1 MDKGWFL
8 IETHLRTGRS
18 IKELAAAHDVSE
30 SWLFKLLR
38 RYRLE
43 GPDGLEPRSRRPKS
57 SPSRIAD
64 LYEDEIVRVRKE
76 LTETGFDAGAETIHF
91 HMSTPGRQVPS
102 VSTIYRVLVARGF
115 VVPEPHKRPKSSW
128 IRFEADVPNECWQA
142 DVTHVEVAQGWV
154 YEVLN
159 IIDDHSRRC
168 VASRAFVTTRAPDVV
183 RTIHKAA
190 ERWGYP
196 QRFLT
201 DNGRIFT
208 TPIGGGLGATAAE
221 LFSLG
226 IATRYSRPYHPQTCG
241 KVERF
246 HQTLKKFIAKQ
257 EPATTKKLLQGQH
270 PARGLECPGE
280 GRTHRQ
286 ADPSSGLSR
295 PSRQSRRRRIGDAAP
310 QGQAPPHRDRLSLCG
325 LAGHFVGRR
334 PRHPHSGT
342 RRLAAAAPDLGPVG
356 RLPADPLRPTT
367 VQLYDVSRH
376 RSPMSRDITKCAPR
390 DSNPKPAD

>member
-1 MDKGWFL
+1 MDKGRFL
-8 IETHLRTGRS
+8 VETHLRTGRS
-18 IKELAAAHDVSE
+18 VKELAAAHDVSE

-43 GPDGLEPRSRRPKS
+43 GPKGLEPRSRRPKT
-57 SPSRIAD
+57 SPTRIAD

-76 LTETGFDAGAETIHF
+76 LVESGFDAGAETIRF

-128 IRFEADVPNECWQA
+128 IRFEADFPNECWQA
-142 DVTHVEVAQGWV
+142 DVTHVEVAEGWV

-159 IIDDHSRRC
+159 VIDDHSRLC
-168 VASRAFVTTRAPDVV
+168 VASRAFVTTRSPDVV

-190 ERWGYP
+190 ESWGYP

-208 TPIGGGLGATAAE
+208 TPVGGGLGAMEAE

-226 IATRYSRPYHPQTCG
+226 IATRHSRPYHPQTCG

-246 HQTLKKFIAKQ
+246 HQSLKKFMTKQ
-257 EPATTKKLLQGQH
+257 EPATTKKLLQGQLNRFVEYYNEQRPH
-270 PARGLECPGE
+270 RSLGRRTPLEAYGAREKVGPIGKRIEAAGYRVRHDKVDAGGSVTLRHKGKLHHIGIGCPYAGWRVILLVDGLDIAILGLDGSPL
-280 GRTHRQ
+280 RRLTL
-286 ADPSSGLSR
+286 DPSVDY
-295 PSRQSRRRRIGDAAP
+295 QRIP
-310 QGQAPPHRDRLSLCG
+310 
-325 LAGHFVGRR
+325 
-334 PRHPHSGT
+334 
-342 RRLAAAAPDLGPVG
+342 
-356 RLPADPLRPTT
+356 
-367 VQLYDVSRH
+367 
-376 RSPMSRDITKCAPR
+376 
-390 DSNPKPAD
+390 